1 MKLSN
6 NAIKFLMAHYRAI
19 YKHAFFKGLTTA
31 TLLTIG
37 LSAAQGALA
46 AKDANLEADD
56 TLPKTENSILTV
68 DGQATQDWDTK
79 GIYKNIQI
87 SKDAAKDAFKDYTI
101 KITGGAA
108 STDGTANNFIA
119 GSAAATNFI
128 AKQLIIDTKDDA
140 QGLTVRAANSQVAN
154 ATFNKVEVKSGLLQV
169 NTADTGFGATI
180 SANTIDVG
188 TMPAAQEPNA
198 PQAKAKTEVAKVVVG
213 KNGAFGTAIAAKKL
227 SELTTLNIG
236 TNGVV
241 SSATPNGAA
250 LTDVNVN
257 AAELNLKGGT
267 LQAVSDNGKTN
278 GSTMTV
284 NIVKGALDSGSIKVE
299 KASTANITFSDEK
312 VTDDNTKEI
321 DKTFAL
327 KGGKLDVAGTLAFS
341 GAGLVSLAKETEI
354 AGSGDLKFIETNL
367 QADVNT
373 LAAAAGK
380 AKVSLDSG
388 NLVLTDDSVDLSQ
401 LTITDQADGKGKI
414 GVTNNTNLKAKN
426 ELIVKADNAQL
437 GSLEARKLV
446 LGDKNDA
453 TFAKGLKANDS
464 VTLMGKVTVKEL
476 TLDNGFAEIN
486 KAKGAKVTAQDLLGA
501 TPGSIESQVGDA
513 GELVVDDSAA
523 PAKLTIANGSWV
535 GNTKLTLGGATQQ
548 GNLVIGAT
556 DQSNK
561 TAAKLE
567 LGENAK
573 LVMTSGDITIGNTTP
588 KSLISAELD
597 LSNLDKEALTL
608 DKGAIKIQDKGT
620 LVANQ
625 DFVEALTS
633 SAKTGVSLT
642 IGSSGVFDVKGEV
655 ALDAK
660 KDFAAASATAKQI
673 YFNGKAGQLA
683 TLRAED
689 ITLNKADTFALGA
702 NNKIEANNLTLSGDS
717 EVKLGAGEYLVHE
730 SLQSGKS
737 EIKAITLSGSNL
749 TLATK
754 NAKDQGSV
762 QLNLVVGEGATGSNV
777 SFTKGTW
784 NLQDAKLVSGNLVV
798 GDTDANVVLSS
809 NGLLTVGDKGTA
821 KVLAGSEATFAKLDQ
836 AHNTTKADNIEV
848 KGKLKIEGV
857 TPAAGEAKEFGFKT
871 AASSQIKVDGS
882 EAVLSIGEKAL
893 GALEGFKVENG
904 DVKYADGITD
914 PFAGTVVLANY
925 GTLSLEFAPETT
937 FTLDQIKA
945 LRKEFTGSADAAQ
958 NGFIKFNQAKISGLN
973 VDKDQNGNYE
983 IGYDKLSQA
992 GDISDLVLDNL
1003 SEAKV
1008 TGVSGV
1014 VSSNVGSLQLKDAG
1028 ATATIGKATL
1038 NNAVADS
1045 TGAKQFAVDKDGKA
1059 ANITVN
1065 ANGSL
1070 GLNNGGNA
1078 KDITLTNGNDAKN
1091 LTTLVVKGNGQETVI
1106 NALKGEANTKFI
1118 VSNGKTTISTKA
1130 AIGSLETLDGSTLV
1144 VKDKLDVT
1152 GTQKTELKGSLEA
1165 KKASFAGDLD
1175 VLAKATFAEGLTANG
1190 AVAIKADT
1198 EVKAGTADL
1207 QKGAVLSNGASLT
1220 AEQVKVG
1227 SNQLLA
1233 VGQDYT
1239 EEQLQQDPT
1248 LNGSATL
1255 VAKKLQLNDGTL
1267 VVDPSYNQAYSL
1279 ASVEKFNDT
1288 GVSVNDDAGYAN
1300 GNLVVGQN
1308 AVLAIGKNTNEQNA
1322 RAFANNFLS
1331 SNGKSL
1337 DKDKVGALAIVNS
1350 KLTLASGKHLVVDAH
1365 GTKATMLTTGNA
1377 LAAKYNS
1384 GDLYLGANSV
1394 LGISDSIFTDVNAD
1408 GTAIHFD
1415 KEGAAIYVADATSK
1429 VVLEGNQFLNSR
1441 TFNLFTDKKG
1451 NTAGDTEGV
1460 MILNHDLEV
1469 ETLNG
1474 LMHITYKKDKDT
1486 SAQKLEFNTS
1496 KVNEAYTQASAP
1508 VREYLI
1514 SYATGVQNWQDAYA
1528 DKLNGTTS
1536 TNSVAAIPLVG
1547 AQAGSMATAVEN
1559 QGAWTVN
1566 LSQEAKD
1573 AGYTQYDFILVD
1585 ATDKDG
1591 KPTKEAYFVA
1601 NNSFL
1606 EKVVRNSDGSAAE
1619 KASRLGA
1626 FAGSMQAA
1634 LAVNEASYK
1643 SINARM
1649 GMGGFNTA
1657 LSQADNAQ
1665 GSTIWVNPI
1674 YTNQESD
1681 GFGAQGVNY
1690 GTDLS
1695 LYGLALGGDATLD
1708 NGMILG
1714 AMLNVGAGDVDGKD
1728 AASGVSNDIKYYGFS
1743 FYTGYEFNGFS
1754 ILADAGYSMVYND
1767 VEANTQVGKLNAKY
1781 DSTSIN
1787 AGIAAQYNMD
1797 VAGVN
1802 VLPHAAVRYSYVD
1815 MDGFDLKDEGVVF
1828 GSVDGT
1834 DANVFSI
1841 PVGITLSKDIVAGT
1855 WTVKPSL
1862 DLTVACNFGDDSLES
1877 KVNYLGVA
1885 NKDLSTDTEFVD
1897 SFTYGATMGIAA
1909 QSGNVSLGLGV
1920 NYTGSSNVDQ
1930 YGVNA
1935 NARFVF

>member
-1 MKLSN
+1 
-6 NAIKFLMAHYRAI
+6 MAHYRAI

-31 TLLTIG
+31 TILTIG
-37 LSAAQGALA
+37 LSAAQGAFA
-46 AKDANLEADD
+46 APNDANLEADD
-56 TLPKTENSILTV
+56 TLPKTENSILTI
-68 DGQATQDWDTK
+68 DGKATKDWDTT
-79 GIYKNIQI
+79 GVYQNIKI

-101 KITGGAA
+101 NIIGGTA
-108 STDGTANNFIA
+108 STDGTNNNFIA
-119 GSAAATNFI
+119 GAGSAATNFT
-128 AKQLIIDTKDDA
+128 AKQLIIDTKEDDK
-140 QGLTVRAANSQVAN
+140 GLTVRAASGQAAS

-188 TMPAAQEPNA
+188 SMPTAQEPNA
-198 PQAKAKTEVAKVVVG
+198 PQAKANTEVAKVVVG
-213 KNGAFGTAIAAKKL
+213 KSGSFGTAIAAKKL

-241 SSATPNGAA
+241 SSVTPTNAA
-250 LTDVNVN
+250 VDNIAVN

-278 GSTMTV
+278 GSTVTV

-299 KASTANITFSDEK
+299 KASTANITFSDAK
-312 VTDDNTKEI
+312 VTGEDTKEL
-321 DKTFAL
+321 DKSFAL
-327 KGGKLDVAGTLAFS
+327 KGGKLEVAGTLAFS

-354 AGSGDLKFIETNL
+354 AGSGDLKFTETNL
-367 QADVNT
+367 QTDVNT

-388 NLVLTDDSVDLSQ
+388 SLVLTDDSVDLSK
-401 LTITDQADGKGKI
+401 LTIAANADLASSKI
-414 GVTNNTNLKAKN
+414 GVTNNTKLKAKN

-446 LGDKNDA
+446 LGDKADA
-453 TFAKGLKANDS
+453 TFAKGLSANES
-464 VTLMGKVTVKEL
+464 VTLMGKVTVKDL

-513 GELVVDDSAA
+513 GELVVNDSAA
-523 PAKLTIANGSWV
+523 PANLTIANGSWV
-535 GNTKLTLGGATQQ
+535 GNTKLTLGGSKQQ
-548 GNLVIGAT
+548 GNLVIGAADT
-556 DQSNK
+556 QK

-567 LGENAK
+567 LGENAQ
-573 LVMTSGDITIGNTTP
+573 LVMTSGDITIGNATP

-597 LSNLDKEALTL
+597 LSKLDKEALTL

-633 SAKTGVSLT
+633 SAKVGVSLT
-642 IGSSGVFDVKGEV
+642 IGSGGVFDVKGEV
-655 ALDAK
+655 ALDVKTNINATAEAK
-660 KDFAAASATAKQI
+660 KIF
-673 YFNGKAGQLA
+673 FNGNAGQLA

-689 ITLNKADTFALGA
+689 LTLNKADAFALGA

-754 NAKDQGSV
+754 DAKDQGSV

-784 NLQDAKLVSGNLVV
+784 NVQDAKLVSGNLVV
-798 GDTDANVVLSS
+798 GDTDSNVVLSS
-809 NGLLTVGDKGTA
+809 NGLLTVGDNGVA

-836 AHNTTKADNIEV
+836 QHNATTAANIEV
-848 KGKLKIEGV
+848 KGKLKINGV

-893 GALEGFKVENG
+893 GALEGFKVEKG

-945 LRKEFTGSADAAQ
+945 LRKEFTGSADASQ

-1003 SEAKV
+1003 SDAKV
-1008 TGVSGV
+1008 TGVNGV

-1045 TGAKQFAVDKDGKA
+1045 NGAKQFAVDKDGKA

-1078 KDITLTNGNDAKN
+1078 KDITLTNGTSDKS

-1144 VKDKLDVT
+1144 VNDKLDVT

-1175 VLAKATFAEGLTANG
+1175 VLAKATFAEGLTAHG
-1190 AVAIKADT
+1190 ALAIKADT

-1308 AVLAIGKNTNEQNA
+1308 AVLAVGKNTNEQNA

-1337 DKDKVGALAIVNS
+1337 DKNKVGALAIVNS
-1350 KLTLASGKHLVVDAH
+1350 KLTLASGKKLVVDAH
-1365 GTKATMLTTGNA
+1365 GTQATMLTTGNA

-1451 NTAGDTEGV
+1451 INTNDTEGV
-1460 MILNHDLEV
+1460 KILNNDLEV

-1573 AGYTQYDFILVD
+1573 AGYTQYDFILFD

-1802 VLPHAAVRYSYVD
+1802 VMPHAAVRYSYVD
-1815 MDGFDLKDEGVVF
+1815 MDGFDLKDEGVAF

-1841 PVGITLSKDIVAGT
+1841 PVGITLSKNIVAGT

>member
-1 MKLSN
+1 
-6 NAIKFLMAHYRAI
+6 MAHYRAI

-31 TLLTIG
+31 TILTIG
-37 LSAAQGALA
+37 LSAAQGAYA
-46 AKDANLEADD
+46 GKNDANLEADD
-56 TLPKTENSILTV
+56 TLPKTENSILTI

-87 SKDAAKDAFKDYTI
+87 KADAAKDAFKDYTI
-101 KITGGAA
+101 NITGGKASADGAA
-108 STDGTANNFIA
+108 DNFIA
-119 GSAAATNFI
+119 GGAAATNFT

-140 QGLTVRAANSQVAN
+140 QGLTVRAASGQTAN
-154 ATFNKVEVKSGLLQV
+154 ATFNKVEIKSGLLQV
-169 NTADTGFGATI
+169 NAADTAVAGTI

-188 TMPAAQEPNA
+188 TMPTAQEPNA
-198 PQAKAKTEVAKVVVG
+198 PQARAKTEVAKVVVG
-213 KNGAFGTAIAAKKL
+213 KSGSFGTAIAAKKL

-236 TNGVV
+236 NNGVV
-241 SSATPNGAA
+241 STATPNGAA
-250 LTDVNVN
+250 LTDVSVN

-299 KASTANITFSDEK
+299 KASTANITFSDAK
-312 VTDDNTKEI
+312 VTGEDTKEL
-321 DKTFAL
+321 DKSFAL

-354 AGSGDLKFIETNL
+354 AGSGDLKFIKTNL
-367 QADVNT
+367 QTDVNT

-388 NLVLTDDSVDLSQ
+388 SLVLTDDSVDLSK
-401 LTITDQADGKGKI
+401 LTIDAAADGKGKI
-414 GVTNNTNLKAKN
+414 GVTNNTKLKAKN

-437 GSLEARKLV
+437 GSVEARKLV
-446 LGDKNDA
+446 LGDKNPA
-453 TFAKGLKANDS
+453 VFAKGLSANES
-464 VTLMGKVTVKEL
+464 VTLMGKVTVKDL

-486 KAKGAKVTAQDLLGA
+486 KAKGNKVTAQDLLGA

-513 GELVVDDSAA
+513 GELVVDDGNAA
-523 PAKLTIANGSWV
+523 ANLTIANGSWV
-535 GNTKLTLGGATQQ
+535 GNTKLTLGGSKQQ
-548 GNLVIGAT
+548 GNLVIGTADT
-556 DQSNK
+556 QK

-567 LGENAK
+567 LGESAS
-573 LVMTSGDITIGNTTP
+573 LVMTSGDITIGNANP

-597 LSNLDKEALTL
+597 LSKLEKEALAL
-608 DKGAIKIQDKGT
+608 DKGAISIQDKGT

-625 DFVEALTS
+625 DFVEALTT
-633 SAKTGVSLT
+633 SAKDGVSLT
-642 IGSSGVFDVKGEV
+642 IGSGGVFDVKGEV
-655 ALDAK
+655 ALDVKENIDTSAKAK
-660 KDFAAASATAKQI
+660 KIF
-673 YFNGKAGQLA
+673 FNGKSGQLA

-689 ITLNKADTFALGA
+689 LTLNKADAFALGA
-702 NNKIEANNLTLSGDS
+702 NNKIEANNLTLSGAT

-754 NAKDQGSV
+754 DAKDQGSV
-762 QLNLVVGEGATGSNV
+762 QLNLVVGEGANGSNV

-784 NLQDAKLVSGNLVV
+784 NVQDAKLVSGNLVV
-798 GDTDANVVLSS
+798 GDTDSNVVLSS

-848 KGKLKIEGV
+848 LGKLKINGV

-914 PFAGTVVLANY
+914 PFAGTVVLDNY
-925 GTLSLEFAPETT
+925 GTLSLEFAPESS

-945 LRKEFTGSADAAQ
+945 LRKEFTGKAEAAEK
-958 NGFIKFNQAKISGLN
+958 GFIKFNNAQISDLK
-973 VDKDQNGNYE
+973 VEDKNGSYE

-1078 KDITLTNGNDAKN
+1078 KDITLANGNTDKS

-1106 NALKGEANTKFI
+1106 NALKGEANTKLI

-1144 VKDKLDVT
+1144 VNDKLDVT
-1152 GTQKTELKGSLEA
+1152 GTQKTELNGSLEA

-1175 VLAKATFAEGLTANG
+1175 VLAKATFAEGLTAQG
-1190 AVAIKADT
+1190 ALAIKADT

-1227 SNQLLA
+1227 ANQLLA

-1288 GVSVNDDAGYAN
+1288 GVSVNDDAGYAK

-1308 AVLAIGKNTNEQNA
+1308 AVLAVGKNTNKQNA

-1337 DKDKVGALAIVNS
+1337 DKNKVGALAIVNS

-1365 GTKATMLTTGNA
+1365 GTQATMLTTGNA

-1394 LGISDSIFTDVNAD
+1394 LGISDSIFTDFNAD

-1415 KEGAAIYVADATSK
+1415 KEGAAIYVTDATSK

-1451 NTAGDTEGV
+1451 NTANDTEGV
-1460 MILNHDLEV
+1460 KILNHDLEV

-1474 LMHITYKKDKDT
+1474 LMHITYTKDKDT

-1514 SYATGVQNWQDAYA
+1514 SYATGVQNWQEAYA
-1528 DKLNGTTS
+1528 DKINGTTS
-1536 TNSVAAIPLVG
+1536 ANPVAAIPLVG

-1573 AGYTQYDFILVD
+1573 AGYSQYDFVLVD

-1714 AMLNVGAGDVDGKD
+1714 AMINVGAGDVDGKD

-1802 VLPHAAVRYSYVD
+1802 VMPHAAVRYSYVD
-1815 MDGFDLKDEGVVF
+1815 MDGFDLKDEGVAF

>member
-31 TLLTIG
+31 TILTIG

-68 DGQATQDWDTK
+68 DGQADKDWDTK

-101 KITGGAA
+101 NITGGKASADGAA
-108 STDGTANNFIA
+108 DNFIA
-119 GSAAATNFI
+119 GGAAAATKFN

-140 QGLTVRAANSQVAN
+140 QGLTVRAANGQTAS

-169 NTADTGFGATI
+169 NAADTAVAGTL

-188 TMPAAQEPNA
+188 TMPTAQEPNA
-198 PQAKAKTEVAKVVVG
+198 PQAKANTDVAKVVVG
-213 KNGAFGTAIAAKKL
+213 KNGAFGTAITAKKL

-236 TNGVV
+236 SNGVV
-241 SSATPNGAA
+241 SSATPNGGA

-267 LQAVSDNGKTN
+267 LQAVSGGSN
-278 GSTMTV
+278 GSTVTV

-312 VTDDNTKEI
+312 VTGEDTKEL
-321 DKTFAL
+321 DKSFAL
-327 KGGKLDVAGTLAFS
+327 KGGKLEVAGTLAFS

-354 AGSGDLKFIETNL
+354 AGSGELKFIKTNL
-367 QADVNT
+367 QTDVNT

-453 TFAKGLKANDS
+453 TFAKGLKANES

-486 KAKGAKVTAQDLLGA
+486 KAKGTKVTAQDLLGA

-513 GELVVDDSAA
+513 GELVVDDSNAA
-523 PAKLTIANGSWV
+523 ANLTIANGSWV
-535 GNTKLTLGGATQQ
+535 GNTKLTLGGSKQQ
-548 GNLVIGAT
+548 GNLVIGAADT
-556 DQSNK
+556 QK

-567 LGENAK
+567 LGESAK
-573 LVMTSGDITIGNTTP
+573 LVMTSGDITIGNATP

-642 IGSSGVFDVKGEV
+642 IGSGGVFDVKGEV
-655 ALDAK
+655 ALDVKENIDTSAKAK
-660 KDFAAASATAKQI
+660 KIF
-673 YFNGKAGQLA
+673 FNGKSGQLA

-689 ITLNKADTFALGA
+689 LTLNKADAFALGA

-717 EVKLGAGEYLVHE
+717 EVKLGAGEYLVHD

-754 NAKDQGSV
+754 DAKDQGSV

-784 NLQDAKLVSGNLVV
+784 NVQDAKLVSGNLVV

-809 NGLLTVGDKGTA
+809 NGLLTVGDNGVA

-836 AHNTTKADNIEV
+836 QHNATTAANIEV
-848 KGKLKIEGV
+848 NGKLKINGV

-893 GALEGFKVENG
+893 GALEGFKVEKG

-914 PFAGTVVLANY
+914 PFAGTVVLSNY

-958 NGFIKFNQAKISGLN
+958 NGFIKFNQAKISDLTVSG
-973 VDKDQNGNYE
+973 DGNGNYE

-1008 TGVSGV
+1008 TGVNGV

-1078 KDITLTNGNDAKN
+1078 KDITLTNGTSDKS

-1106 NALKGEANTKFI
+1106 NALKGEANTKLLI
-1118 VSNGKTTISTKA
+1118 SNGKTTISTKA
-1130 AIGSLETLDGSTLV
+1130 AIGSLQTLDGSTLV
-1144 VKDKLDVT
+1144 VNDKLDVT
-1152 GTQKTELKGSLEA
+1152 GTQKTELKGALEA

-1255 VAKKLQLNDGTL
+1255 VAKKLQLNEGTL
-1267 VVDPSYNQAYSL
+1267 VVDPSYSQAYSL

-1288 GVSVNDDAGYAN
+1288 GVSVNDDAGYAK

-1308 AVLAIGKNTNEQNA
+1308 AVLAVGKNTNEQNA

-1337 DKDKVGALAIVNS
+1337 DKNKVGALAIVNS

-1365 GTKATMLTTGNA
+1365 GTQATMLTTGNA

-1451 NTAGDTEGV
+1451 NTANDTEGV
-1460 MILNHDLEV
+1460 KILNHDLEV

-1474 LMHITYKKDKDT
+1474 LMHITYAKDKDT

-1496 KVNEAYTQASAP
+1496 KVNDAYTQASAP

-1547 AQAGSMATAVEN
+1547 AQAGSMATAVETG
-1559 QGAWTVN
+1559 GAWSVT

-1573 AGYTQYDFILVD
+1573 AGYTPYDFVLVD

-1626 FAGSMQAA
+1626 FAGSVQAA

-1649 GMGGFNTA
+1649 GMGGFNTT

-1802 VLPHAAVRYSYVD
+1802 VMPHAAVRYSYVD

-1885 NKDLSTDTEFVD
+1885 NKALSTDTEFVD

>member
-1 MKLSN
+1 
-6 NAIKFLMAHYRAI
+6 MAHYRAI

-31 TLLTIG
+31 TILTIG
-37 LSAAQGALA
+37 LSAAQGAFA
-46 AKDANLEADD
+46 GKNDANLEADD

-68 DGQATQDWDTK
+68 DGQASQDWDTK

-87 SKDAAKDAFKDYTI
+87 KADAKDAFKDYTI
-101 KITGGAA
+101 NITGGAA
-108 STDGTANNFIA
+108 STAGTADNFIA
-119 GSAAATNFI
+119 GGADAATKFN

-140 QGLTVRAANSQVAN
+140 QGLTVRAASGQAAS

-169 NTADTGFGATI
+169 NAADTAVAGTI

-188 TMPAAQEPNA
+188 TMTAAQKPNA

-213 KNGAFGTAIAAKKL
+213 KNGAFGTAITAKKL

-241 SSATPNGAA
+241 SSATPNGGA

-267 LQAVSDNGKTN
+267 LQAVSGGSN
-278 GSTMTV
+278 GSTVTV

-312 VTDDNTKEI
+312 VTGEDTKEL
-321 DKTFAL
+321 DKSFAL
-327 KGGKLDVAGTLAFS
+327 KGGKLEVAGTLAFS

-367 QADVNT
+367 ETDVNT

-388 NLVLTDDSVDLSQ
+388 NLVLTDESVDLSK
-401 LTITDQADGKGKI
+401 LTIAANADLASSKI

-446 LGDKNDA
+446 LGDKADA
-453 TFAKGLKANDS
+453 TFAKGLSANES

-486 KAKGAKVTAQDLLGA
+486 KAKGAKVTAQDLLGT

-513 GELVVDDSAA
+513 GELVVDDNNAA
-523 PAKLTIANGSWV
+523 ANLTIANGSWV
-535 GNTKLTLGGATQQ
+535 GNTKLTLGGKSQP
-548 GNLVIGAT
+548 GKLVIGAADT
-556 DQSNK
+556 QK

-573 LVMTSGDITIGNTTP
+573 LVMTSGDITIGNDTP

-597 LSNLDKEALTL
+597 LSKLDKEALTL
-608 DKGAIKIQDKGT
+608 DKGAISIQDKGT

-642 IGSSGVFDVKGEV
+642 IGSGGVFDVKGEV
-655 ALDAK
+655 ALDVKTNINATAEAK
-660 KDFAAASATAKQI
+660 KINFD
-673 YFNGKAGQLA
+673 GKAGQLA

-689 ITLNKADTFALGA
+689 LTLNNADAFVLKAG
-702 NNKIEANNLTLSGDS
+702 NQIEANNLTVSGAT

-737 EIKAITLSGSNL
+737 EVKAITLSGSNL

-754 NAKDQGSV
+754 DAKDQGSV
-762 QLNLVVGEGATGSNV
+762 QLDLVVGEGANGSNV
-777 SFTKGTW
+777 GFTKGTW
-784 NLQDAKLVSGNLVV
+784 NVQDAKLVSGNLVV
-798 GDTDANVVLSS
+798 GDTDSNVVLSS
-809 NGLLTVGDKGTA
+809 NGLLTVGDNGVA

-836 AHNTTKADNIEV
+836 QHNATTAANIEV
-848 KGKLKIEGV
+848 KGKLKINGV

-1003 SEAKV
+1003 SDAKV
-1008 TGVSGV
+1008 TGVNGV

-1078 KDITLTNGNDAKN
+1078 KDITLTNGTSDKS

-1130 AIGSLETLDGSTLV
+1130 AVGSLHTLDGSTLV
-1144 VKDKLDVT
+1144 VNDKLDVT
-1152 GTQKTELKGSLEA
+1152 GTQKTELKGALEA

-1175 VLAKATFAEGLTANG
+1175 VLAKATFAEGLTAQG
-1190 AVAIKADT
+1190 ALAIKADT

-1207 QKGAVLSNGASLT
+1207 QKGAVLSNGASLN

-1255 VAKKLQLNDGTL
+1255 VAKKLQLNEGTL
-1267 VVDPSYNQAYSL
+1267 VVDPNYNQAYSL

-1288 GVSVNDDAGYAN
+1288 GVSVNDDAGYAK

-1308 AVLAIGKNTNEQNA
+1308 AVLAVGKNTNEQNA

-1337 DKDKVGALAIVNS
+1337 DKNKVGALAIVNS
-1350 KLTLASGKHLVVDAH
+1350 KLTLASGKKLVVDAH
-1365 GTKATMLTTGNA
+1365 GTQATMLTTGNA

-1415 KEGAAIYVADATSK
+1415 KEGAAIYVTDATSK

-1460 MILNHDLEV
+1460 KIVNNDLEV

-1802 VLPHAAVRYSYVD
+1802 VMPHAAVRYSYVD
-1815 MDGFDLKDEGVVF
+1815 MDGFDLKDEGVAF

-1841 PVGITLSKDIVAGT
+1841 PVGITLSKNIVAGT

>member
-31 TLLTIG
+31 TILTIG

-68 DGQATQDWDTK
+68 DGQASQDWDTK

-119 GSAAATNFI
+119 GSAAATNFT

-198 PQAKAKTEVAKVVVG
+198 PQAKAKTEDAKVVVG

-241 SSATPNGAA
+241 SSATPNGGA

-299 KASTANITFSDEK
+299 KASTANITFSDAK
-312 VTDDNTKEI
+312 VTGEDTKEL
-321 DKTFAL
+321 DKSFAL
-327 KGGKLDVAGTLAFS
+327 KGGKLEVAGTLAFS

-354 AGSGDLKFIETNL
+354 AGSGDLKFIKTNL
-367 QADVNT
+367 ETDVNT

-388 NLVLTDDSVDLSQ
+388 SLILTDDSVDLSK
-401 LTITDQADGKGKI
+401 LTIDAAADGKSKI

-464 VTLMGKVTVKEL
+464 VTLMGKVTVKDL

-486 KAKGAKVTAQDLLGA
+486 KAKGAKVTAQDLLGT

-597 LSNLDKEALTL
+597 LSKLDKEALTL

-633 SAKTGVSLT
+633 SAKDGVSLT
-642 IGSSGVFDVKGEV
+642 IGSGGVFDVKGEV
-655 ALDAK
+655 ALDVKENIDTSAKAK
-660 KDFAAASATAKQI
+660 KIF
-673 YFNGKAGQLA
+673 FNGKSGQLA

-689 ITLNKADTFALGA
+689 LTLNKADAFALGA
-702 NNKIEANNLTLSGDS
+702 NNKIEANNLTLSSDS

-754 NAKDQGSV
+754 DAKDQGSV

-784 NLQDAKLVSGNLVV
+784 NVQDAKLVSGNLVV
-798 GDTDANVVLSS
+798 GATDSNVVLSS

-836 AHNTTKADNIEV
+836 QHNATTAANIEV
-848 KGKLKIEGV
+848 NGKLKINGV

-937 FTLDQIKA
+937 FTLDEIKA
-945 LRKEFTGSADAAQ
+945 LRKEFTGFADAAQ

-1130 AIGSLETLDGSTLV
+1130 AVGSLHTLDGSTLV
-1144 VKDKLDVT
+1144 VNDKLDVT
-1152 GTQKTELKGSLEA
+1152 GTQKTELKGALEA

-1175 VLAKATFAEGLTANG
+1175 VLAKATFAEGLTAQG
-1190 AVAIKADT
+1190 ALAIKADT

-1288 GVSVNDDAGYAN
+1288 GVSVNDDAGYAK

-1337 DKDKVGALAIVNS
+1337 DKNKVGALAIVNS
-1350 KLTLASGKHLVVDAH
+1350 KLTLASGKKLVVDAH

-1451 NTAGDTEGV
+1451 INTNDTEGV
-1460 MILNHDLEV
+1460 KILNNDLEV

-1536 TNSVAAIPLVG
+1536 NNPVAAIPLVG
-1547 AQAGSMATAVEN
+1547 AKAGSMATAVETG
-1559 QGAWTVN
+1559 GAWSVT

-1573 AGYTQYDFILVD
+1573 AGYTPYDFVLVD

-1695 LYGLALGGDATLD
+1695 LYGLALGGDATLE

-1714 AMLNVGAGDVDGKD
+1714 AMLNVGAGDVDGQD

-1787 AGIAAQYNMD
+1787 AGIAAQYKMD

-1802 VLPHAAVRYSYVD
+1802 VMPHAAVRYSYVD
-1815 MDGFDLKDEGVVF
+1815 MDGFDLKDEGVAF

-1841 PVGITLSKDIVAGT
+1841 PVGITLSKNIVAGT

>member
-1 MKLSN
+1 
-6 NAIKFLMAHYRAI
+6 MAHYRAI

-31 TLLTIG
+31 TILTIG
-37 LSAAQGALA
+37 LSAAQGAFA
-46 AKDANLEADD
+46 APKDANLEADD

-68 DGQATQDWDTK
+68 DGQATQDCDTT
-79 GIYKNIQI
+79 GVYKNIQI
-87 SKDAAKDAFKDYTI
+87 KAAATKDAFKDYTI
-101 KITGGAA
+101 NITGGKASADGAA
-108 STDGTANNFIA
+108 DNFIA
-119 GSAAATNFI
+119 GGAAAATNFS
-128 AKQLIIDTKDDA
+128 AKQLVIDTKDDA
-140 QGLTVRAANSQVAN
+140 QGLTVRAANSQAAN

-169 NTADTGFGATI
+169 NAADTGVAGTL

-188 TMPAAQEPNA
+188 TMPNAQEPNA

-213 KNGAFGTAIAAKKL
+213 KSGSFGTAIAAKKL

-241 SSATPNGAA
+241 SSATPNGGA

-299 KASTANITFSDEK
+299 KASTANITFSDAK
-312 VTDDNTKEI
+312 VTGEDTKEL
-321 DKTFAL
+321 DKSFAL

-354 AGSGDLKFIETNL
+354 AGSGDLKFIKTNL
-367 QADVNT
+367 QTDVNT

-388 NLVLTDDSVDLSQ
+388 SLVLTDDSVDLSK
-401 LTITDQADGKGKI
+401 LTIADQADGKGKI
-414 GVTNNTNLKAKN
+414 GVTNNTKLKAKN

-453 TFAKGLKANDS
+453 TFAKGLSANES
-464 VTLMGKVTVKEL
+464 VTLMGKVTVKDL

-486 KAKGAKVTAQDLLGA
+486 KAKGAKVTAQDLLGT

-523 PAKLTIANGSWV
+523 PANLTIANGSWV
-535 GNTKLTLGGATQQ
+535 GNTKLTLGGTKKQ
-548 GNLVIGAT
+548 GNLVIGAADT
-556 DQSNK
+556 QK

-567 LGENAK
+567 LGESAK
-573 LVMTSGDITIGNTTP
+573 LVMTSGDITIGNATP

-597 LSNLDKEALTL
+597 LSKLDKEALTL

-633 SAKTGVSLT
+633 SAKDGVSLT
-642 IGSSGVFDVKGEV
+642 IGSGGVFDVKGEV
-655 ALDAK
+655 ALDVKENIDTSAKAK
-660 KDFAAASATAKQI
+660 KIF
-673 YFNGKAGQLA
+673 FNGKSGQLA

-689 ITLNKADTFALGA
+689 LTLNKADAFSLGA

-754 NAKDQGSV
+754 DAKDQGSV
-762 QLNLVVGEGATGSNV
+762 QLNLVVGEGANGSNV

-784 NLQDAKLVSGNLVV
+784 NVQDAKLVSGNLVV
-798 GDTDANVVLSS
+798 GATDSNVVLSS

-836 AHNTTKADNIEV
+836 AHNTTKADSIEV
-848 KGKLKIEGV
+848 LGKLKINGV

-914 PFAGTVVLANY
+914 PFAGTVVLSNY

-958 NGFIKFNQAKISGLN
+958 NGFIKFNQAKISDLTVSG
-973 VDKDQNGNYE
+973 DGNGNYE

-1038 NNAVADS
+1038 NNAVTDS

-1078 KDITLTNGNDAKN
+1078 KDITLTNGTSDKS

-1118 VSNGKTTISTKA
+1118 VSNGKTTIGTKA
-1130 AIGSLETLDGSTLV
+1130 AIGSLQTLDGSTLV
-1144 VKDKLDVT
+1144 VNDKLDVT

-1233 VGQDYT
+1233 IGQDYT

-1255 VAKKLQLNDGTL
+1255 VAKKLQLNEGTL
-1267 VVDPSYNQAYSL
+1267 VVDPNYNQAYSL

-1288 GVSVNDDAGYAN
+1288 GVSVNDDAGYAK

-1308 AVLAIGKNTNEQNA
+1308 AVLAVGKNTNEQNA

-1384 GDLYLGANSV
+1384 GDLYLGANSA
-1394 LGISDSIFTDVNAD
+1394 LGISDSIFTDANAN

-1415 KEGAAIYVADATSK
+1415 KEGAAIYVADTTSK

-1460 MILNHDLEV
+1460 KILNHDLEV

-1536 TNSVAAIPLVG
+1536 NNPVAAIPLVG
-1547 AQAGSMATAVEN
+1547 AKAGSMATAVEN

-1573 AGYTQYDFILVD
+1573 AGYSQYDFVLVD

-1802 VLPHAAVRYSYVD
+1802 VMPHAAVRYSYVD

-1885 NKDLSTDTEFVD
+1885 NKALSTDTEFVD

>member
-31 TLLTIG
+31 TILTIG

-68 DGQATQDWDTK
+68 DGQADKDWDTK

-101 KITGGAA
+101 NITGGKASADGAA
-108 STDGTANNFIA
+108 DNFIA
-119 GSAAATNFI
+119 GGAAAATNFS
-128 AKQLIIDTKDDA
+128 AKQLVIDTKDDA
-140 QGLTVRAANSQVAN
+140 QGLTVRAANSQAAS

-169 NTADTGFGATI
+169 NAADTGVAGTL

-188 TMPAAQEPNA
+188 TMPTAQEPNA
-198 PQAKAKTEVAKVVVG
+198 PQAKAKTDVAKVVVG
-213 KNGAFGTAIAAKKL
+213 KSGSFGTKIEAKKL

-241 SSATPNGAA
+241 SSVTPSAA
-250 LTDVNVN
+250 AVDNIAVN

-267 LQAVSDNGKTN
+267 LQAVSDNGKTH

-299 KASTANITFSDEK
+299 KASTANITFSDAK
-312 VTDDNTKEI
+312 VTGEDTKEL
-321 DKTFAL
+321 DKSFAL
-327 KGGKLDVAGTLAFS
+327 KGGKLEVAGTLAFS

-354 AGSGDLKFIETNL
+354 AGSGELKFIKTNL
-367 QADVNT
+367 ETDVNT

-388 NLVLTDDSVDLSQ
+388 NLVFTDDSVDLSQ

-446 LGDKNDA
+446 LGDKSAA

-464 VTLMGKVTVKEL
+464 VTLMGKVTVKDL

-486 KAKGAKVTAQDLLGA
+486 KAKGNKVTAQDLLGA

-535 GNTKLTLGGATQQ
+535 GNTKLTLGGAKQQ
-548 GNLVIGAT
+548 GNLVIGTADT
-556 DQSNK
+556 QK

-567 LGENAK
+567 LGESAS
-573 LVMTSGDITIGNTTP
+573 LVMTSGDITIGNATP

-597 LSNLDKEALTL
+597 LSKLDKEALTL

-633 SAKTGVSLT
+633 SAKDGVSLT
-642 IGSSGVFDVKGEV
+642 IGSGGVFDVKGEV

-683 TLRAED
+683 TLCAED
-689 ITLNKADTFALGA
+689 LTLNKADAFALGA

-717 EVKLGAGEYLVHE
+717 EVKLGAGEYLVHD

-754 NAKDQGSV
+754 DAKDQGSV

-784 NLQDAKLVSGNLVV
+784 NVQDAKLVSGNLVV

-809 NGLLTVGDKGTA
+809 NGLLTVGDNGVA

-836 AHNTTKADNIEV
+836 QHNATTAANIEV
-848 KGKLKIEGV
+848 NGKLKINGV

-893 GALEGFKVENG
+893 GALEGFKVQNG

-925 GTLSLEFAPETT
+925 GTLSLEFAPDST
-937 FTLDQIKA
+937 FTLDEVKA

-958 NGFIKFNQAKISGLN
+958 NGFIKFNQAKISDLTVSG
-973 VDKDQNGNYE
+973 DGNGNYE

-1003 SEAKV
+1003 SDAKV
-1008 TGVSGV
+1008 TGVNGV

-1078 KDITLTNGNDAKN
+1078 KDITLTNGTSDKS

-1130 AIGSLETLDGSTLV
+1130 AVGSLHTLDGSTLV
-1144 VKDKLDVT
+1144 VNDKLDVT

-1165 KKASFAGDLD
+1165 KKASFASDLD
-1175 VLAKATFAEGLTANG
+1175 VLAKAIFAEGLTAQG
-1190 AVAIKADT
+1190 ALAIKADT

-1233 VGQDYT
+1233 IGQDYT

-1255 VAKKLQLNDGTL
+1255 VAKKLQLNEGTL
-1267 VVDPSYNQAYSL
+1267 VVDPNYNQAYSL

-1288 GVSVNDDAGYAN
+1288 GVSVNDDAGYAK

-1308 AVLAIGKNTNEQNA
+1308 AVLAVGKNTNEQNA

-1350 KLTLASGKHLVVDAH
+1350 KLTLASGKKLVVDAH

-1451 NTAGDTEGV
+1451 NNANDTEGV
-1460 MILNHDLEV
+1460 KILNNDLEV

-1536 TNSVAAIPLVG
+1536 NNPVAAIPLVG
-1547 AQAGSMATAVEN
+1547 AQAGAMATAVEN

-1573 AGYTQYDFILVD
+1573 AGYTQYDFVLVD

-1714 AMLNVGAGDVDGKD
+1714 AMLNVGAGDVDGQD

-1767 VEANTQVGKLNAKY
+1767 VEANTLVGKLNAKY

-1802 VLPHAAVRYSYVD
+1802 VMPHAAVRYSYVD

-1841 PVGITLSKDIVAGT
+1841 PVGITLSKNIVAGT

-1885 NKDLSTDTEFVD
+1885 NKALSTDTEFVD

>member
-1 MKLSN
+1 
-6 NAIKFLMAHYRAI
+6 MAHYRAI

-31 TLLTIG
+31 TILTIG

-87 SKDAAKDAFKDYTI
+87 KADTKDAFKDYTI
-101 KITGGAA
+101 NITGGKASADGAA
-108 STDGTANNFIA
+108 DNFIA
-119 GSAAATNFI
+119 GGAAAATNFS
-128 AKQLIIDTKDDA
+128 AKQLVIDTKDDA
-140 QGLTVRAANSQVAN
+140 QGLTVRAANSQAAN
-154 ATFNKVEVKSGLLQV
+154 ATFNKVEVKTGLLQV

-188 TMPAAQEPNA
+188 TMPTAQEPNA

-213 KNGAFGTAIAAKKL
+213 KNGAFGTAITAKKL

-241 SSATPNGAA
+241 SSVTPSAA
-250 LTDVNVN
+250 AVDNIAVN

-278 GSTMTV
+278 GSTVTV

-299 KASTANITFSDEK
+299 KASTANITFATAN
-312 VTDDNTKEI
+312 VTGEDTKEI
-321 DKTFAL
+321 DKSFAL

-354 AGSGDLKFIETNL
+354 AGSGDLKFIKTNL
-367 QADVNT
+367 ETDVNT

-388 NLVLTDDSVDLSQ
+388 SLVLTDDSVDLSQ
-401 LTITDQADGKGKI
+401 LTIANQADGNGKI
-414 GVTNNTNLKAKN
+414 GVTNNTKLKAKN

-446 LGDKNDA
+446 LGDKNA
-453 TFAKGLKANDS
+453 AIFAKGLSANES
-464 VTLMGKVTVKEL
+464 VTLMGKVTVKDL

-486 KAKGAKVTAQDLLGA
+486 KAKGDKVTAQDLLGA

-513 GELVVDDSAA
+513 GELVVDDGTAA
-523 PAKLTIANGSWV
+523 ANLTIANGSWV
-535 GNTKLTLGGATQQ
+535 GNTKLTLGGSKQK

-597 LSNLDKEALTL
+597 LSKLDKEALTL
-608 DKGAIKIQDKGT
+608 DNGAIKIQDKGT

-642 IGSSGVFDVKGEV
+642 IGSGGVFDVKGEV
-655 ALDAK
+655 ALDVKENIDTSAKAK
-660 KDFAAASATAKQI
+660 KIF
-673 YFNGKAGQLA
+673 FNGKSGQLA

-689 ITLNKADTFALGA
+689 LTLNKADAFALGA

-754 NAKDQGSV
+754 DAKDQGSV

-784 NLQDAKLVSGNLVV
+784 NVQDAKLVSGNLVV

-1078 KDITLTNGNDAKN
+1078 KDITLTNGTSDKS

-1130 AIGSLETLDGSTLV
+1130 AIGSLQTLDGSTLV
-1144 VKDKLDVT
+1144 VNDKLDVT
-1152 GTQKTELKGSLEA
+1152 GTQKTELKGALEA

-1255 VAKKLQLNDGTL
+1255 VAKKLQLNEGTL
-1267 VVDPSYNQAYSL
+1267 VVDPNYNQAYSL

-1288 GVSVNDDAGYAN
+1288 GVSVNDDAGYAK

-1308 AVLAIGKNTNEQNA
+1308 AVLAVGKNTNEQNA

-1337 DKDKVGALAIVNS
+1337 DKNKVGALAIVNS
-1350 KLTLASGKHLVVDAH
+1350 KLTLASGKKLVVDAH
-1365 GTKATMLTTGNA
+1365 GTQATMLTTGNA

-1415 KEGAAIYVADATSK
+1415 KEGAAIYVTDATSK

-1451 NTAGDTEGV
+1451 INTNDTEGV
-1460 MILNHDLEV
+1460 KILNHDLEV

-1474 LMHITYKKDKDT
+1474 LMHITYAKDKDT
-1486 SAQKLEFNTS
+1486 SAQKLEFNAA
-1496 KVNEAYTQASAP
+1496 KVNDAYTQASAP

-1514 SYATGVQNWQDAYA
+1514 SYATGVQNWQEAYA
-1528 DKLNGTTS
+1528 DKINGTTS
-1536 TNSVAAIPLVG
+1536 ANPVAAPLVG
-1547 AQAGSMATAVEN
+1547 AKAGSMATAVEN

-1573 AGYTQYDFILVD
+1573 AGYSQYDFVLVD

-1714 AMLNVGAGDVDGKD
+1714 AMLNVGAGDVDGQD

-1802 VLPHAAVRYSYVD
+1802 VMPHAAVRYSYVD
-1815 MDGFDLKDEGVVF
+1815 MDGFDLKDEGVAF

-1841 PVGITLSKDIVAGT
+1841 PVGITLSKNIVAGT

>member
-1 MKLSN
+1 
-6 NAIKFLMAHYRAI
+6 MAHYRAI

-31 TLLTIG
+31 TILTIG
-37 LSAAQGALA
+37 LSAAQGAFA
-46 AKDANLEADD
+46 GKNDANLEADD

-68 DGQATQDWDTK
+68 DGQASQDWDTK

-87 SKDAAKDAFKDYTI
+87 KADAKDAFKDYTI
-101 KITGGAA
+101 NITGGAA
-108 STDGTANNFIA
+108 STAGTADNFIA
-119 GSAAATNFI
+119 GGADAATKFN

-140 QGLTVRAANSQVAN
+140 QGLTVRAASGQAAS

-169 NTADTGFGATI
+169 NAADTAVAGTI

-188 TMPAAQEPNA
+188 TMTAAQKPNA

-213 KNGAFGTAIAAKKL
+213 KNGAFGTAITAKKL

-241 SSATPNGAA
+241 SSATPNGGA

-267 LQAVSDNGKTN
+267 LQAVSGGSN
-278 GSTMTV
+278 GSTVTV

-312 VTDDNTKEI
+312 VTGEDTKEL
-321 DKTFAL
+321 DKSFAL
-327 KGGKLDVAGTLAFS
+327 KGGKLEVAGTLAFS

-367 QADVNT
+367 ETDVNT

-388 NLVLTDDSVDLSQ
+388 NLVLTDESVDLSK
-401 LTITDQADGKGKI
+401 LTIAANADLASSKI

-446 LGDKNDA
+446 LGDKADA
-453 TFAKGLKANDS
+453 TFAKGLSANES

-486 KAKGAKVTAQDLLGA
+486 KAKGAKVTAQDLLGT

-597 LSNLDKEALTL
+597 LSKLDKEALAL
-608 DKGAIKIQDKGT
+608 DKGAISIQDKGT

-642 IGSSGVFDVKGEV
+642 IGSGGVFDVKGEV
-655 ALDAK
+655 ALDVKENIDTSAKAK
-660 KDFAAASATAKQI
+660 KIF
-673 YFNGKAGQLA
+673 FNGKSGQLA

-689 ITLNKADTFALGA
+689 LILNKADTFALGA
-702 NNKIEANNLTLSGDS
+702 NNKIEANNLTLSSDS

-754 NAKDQGSV
+754 DAKDQGSV

-784 NLQDAKLVSGNLVV
+784 NVQDAKLVSGNLVV
-798 GDTDANVVLSS
+798 GATDSNVVLSS

-836 AHNTTKADNIEV
+836 QHNATTAANIEV
-848 KGKLKIEGV
+848 NGKLKINGV

-937 FTLDQIKA
+937 FTLDEIKA
-945 LRKEFTGSADAAQ
+945 LRKEFTGFADAAQ

-1130 AIGSLETLDGSTLV
+1130 AVGSLHTLDGSTLV
-1144 VKDKLDVT
+1144 VNDKLDVT
-1152 GTQKTELKGSLEA
+1152 GTQKTELKGALEA

-1175 VLAKATFAEGLTANG
+1175 VLAKATFAEGLTAQG
-1190 AVAIKADT
+1190 ALAIKADT

-1288 GVSVNDDAGYAN
+1288 GVSVNDDAGYAK

-1308 AVLAIGKNTNEQNA
+1308 AVLAVGKNTNEQNA

-1337 DKDKVGALAIVNS
+1337 DKNKVGALAIVNS
-1350 KLTLASGKHLVVDAH
+1350 KLTLASGKKLVVDAH

-1451 NTAGDTEGV
+1451 INTNDTEGV
-1460 MILNHDLEV
+1460 KILNNDLEV

-1536 TNSVAAIPLVG
+1536 NNPVAAIPLVG
-1547 AQAGSMATAVEN
+1547 AKAGSMATAVETG
-1559 QGAWTVN
+1559 GAWSVT

-1573 AGYTQYDFILVD
+1573 AGYTPYDFVLVD

-1626 FAGSMQAA
+1626 FAGSVQAA

-1802 VLPHAAVRYSYVD
+1802 VMPHAAVRYSYVD
-1815 MDGFDLKDEGVVF
+1815 MDGFDLKDEGVAF

-1841 PVGITLSKDIVAGT
+1841 PVGITLSKNIVAGT

-1885 NKDLSTDTEFVD
+1885 NKALSTDTEFVD

>member
-1 MKLSN
+1 
-6 NAIKFLMAHYRAI
+6 MAHYRAI

-31 TLLTIG
+31 TILTIG

-56 TLPKTENSILTV
+56 TLPKTENSILTI
-68 DGQATQDWDTK
+68 DGKATKDWDTT
-79 GIYKNIQI
+79 GVYKNIQI

-101 KITGGAA
+101 NITGGAA
-108 STDGTANNFIA
+108 STAGTADNFIA
-119 GSAAATNFI
+119 GAGSAATNFT

-140 QGLTVRAANSQVAN
+140 QGLTVRAASGQAAS

-169 NTADTGFGATI
+169 NAADTAVAGTI

-188 TMPAAQEPNA
+188 TMPTAQEPNA

-213 KNGAFGTAIAAKKL
+213 KNGAFGTAIAAKKI

-241 SSATPNGAA
+241 SSVTPTNAA
-250 LTDVNVN
+250 VDNITVN

-278 GSTMTV
+278 GSTVTV

-312 VTDDNTKEI
+312 VTGEDTKEL
-321 DKTFAL
+321 DKSFAL
-327 KGGKLDVAGTLAFS
+327 KGGKLEVAGTLAFS

-354 AGSGDLKFIETNL
+354 AGSGELKFIKTNL
-367 QADVNT
+367 QTDVNT

-388 NLVLTDDSVDLSQ
+388 NLVLTDESVDLSQ

-464 VTLMGKVTVKEL
+464 VTLMGKVTVKDL

-486 KAKGAKVTAQDLLGA
+486 KAKGAKVTAQDLLGT

-513 GELVVDDSAA
+513 GELVVDDSNAA
-523 PAKLTIANGSWV
+523 ANLTIANGSWV
-535 GNTKLTLGGATQQ
+535 GNTKLTLGGKSQP
-548 GNLVIGAT
+548 GKLVIGAADT
-556 DQSNK
+556 QK

-597 LSNLDKEALTL
+597 LSKLDKEALTL
-608 DKGAIKIQDKGT
+608 DKGAISIQDKGT

-625 DFVEALTS
+625 DFVEALTTS
-633 SAKTGVSLT
+633 KNTGVSLT
-642 IGSSGVFDVKGEV
+642 IGSGGVFDVKGEV
-655 ALDAK
+655 ALDVKTNINATAEAK
-660 KDFAAASATAKQI
+660 KINFD
-673 YFNGKAGQLA
+673 GKSGQLA

-689 ITLNKADTFALGA
+689 LTLNNADAFVLKAG
-702 NNKIEANNLTLSGDS
+702 NQIEANNLTLSGAT

-784 NLQDAKLVSGNLVV
+784 NVQDAKLVSGNLVV
-798 GDTDANVVLSS
+798 GATDSNVVLSS

-848 KGKLKIEGV
+848 LGKLKIEGV

-893 GALEGFKVENG
+893 GALEGFKVQNG

-925 GTLSLEFAPETT
+925 GTLSLEFAPDST

-958 NGFIKFNQAKISGLN
+958 NGFIKFNQAKISDLTVSG
-973 VDKDQNGNYE
+973 DGNGNYE

-1003 SEAKV
+1003 SDAKV

-1078 KDITLTNGNDAKN
+1078 KDITLTNGTSDKS

-1130 AIGSLETLDGSTLV
+1130 AVGSLHTLDGSTLV
-1144 VKDKLDVT
+1144 VNDKLDVT
-1152 GTQKTELKGSLEA
+1152 GTQKTELKGALEA

-1175 VLAKATFAEGLTANG
+1175 VLAKATFAEGLTAQG
-1190 AVAIKADT
+1190 ALAIKADT

-1227 SNQLLA
+1227 TNQLLA

-1239 EEQLQQDPT
+1239 DEQVQAEPT

-1255 VAKKLQLNDGTL
+1255 VAKKLQLNEGTL
-1267 VVDPSYNQAYSL
+1267 VVDPNYNQAYSL

-1288 GVSVNDDAGYAN
+1288 GVSINDDAGYAK

-1308 AVLAIGKNTNEQNA
+1308 AVLAVGKNTNEQNA

-1384 GDLYLGANSV
+1384 GDLYLGANSA
-1394 LGISDSIFTDVNAD
+1394 LGISDSIFTDANAN

-1451 NTAGDTEGV
+1451 INTNDTEGV
-1460 MILNHDLEV
+1460 KILNHDLEV
-1469 ETLNG
+1469 ETING

-1536 TNSVAAIPLVG
+1536 NNPVAAIPLVG
-1547 AQAGSMATAVEN
+1547 AKAGSMATAVETG
-1559 QGAWTVN
+1559 GAWSVT

-1573 AGYTQYDFILVD
+1573 AGYTPYDFVLVD

-1714 AMLNVGAGDVDGKD
+1714 AMLNVGASDVDGKD

-1802 VLPHAAVRYSYVD
+1802 VMPHAAVRYSYVD
-1815 MDGFDLKDEGVVF
+1815 MDGFDLKEEGVAF

-1841 PVGITLSKDIVAGT
+1841 PVGITLSKNIVAGT

>member
-1 MKLSN
+1 MVYS
-6 NAIKFLMAHYRAI
+6 I
-19 YKHAFFKGLTTA
+19 YV
-31 TLLTIG
+31 
-37 LSAAQGALA
+37 
-46 AKDANLEADD
+46 LE
-56 TLPKTENSILTV
+56 S
-68 DGQATQDWDTK
+68 W
-79 GIYKNIQI
+79 
-87 SKDAAKDAFKDYTI
+87 
-101 KITGGAA
+101 
-108 STDGTANNFIA
+108 NF
-119 GSAAATNFI
+119 
-128 AKQLIIDTKDDA
+128 
-140 QGLTVRAANSQVAN
+140 
-154 ATFNKVEVKSGLLQV
+154 
-169 NTADTGFGATI
+169 
-180 SANTIDVG
+180 
-188 TMPAAQEPNA
+188 
-198 PQAKAKTEVAKVVVG
+198 
-213 KNGAFGTAIAAKKL
+213 
-227 SELTTLNIG
+227 
-236 TNGVV
+236 
-241 SSATPNGAA
+241 
-250 LTDVNVN
+250 
-257 AAELNLKGGT
+257 
-267 LQAVSDNGKTN
+267 
-278 GSTMTV
+278 
-284 NIVKGALDSGSIKVE
+284 
-299 KASTANITFSDEK
+299 
-312 VTDDNTKEI
+312 
-321 DKTFAL
+321 
-327 KGGKLDVAGTLAFS
+327 
-341 GAGLVSLAKETEI
+341 
-354 AGSGDLKFIETNL
+354 
-367 QADVNT
+367 
-373 LAAAAGK
+373 
-380 AKVSLDSG
+380 
-388 NLVLTDDSVDLSQ
+388 
-401 LTITDQADGKGKI
+401 
-414 GVTNNTNLKAKN
+414 
-426 ELIVKADNAQL
+426 
-437 GSLEARKLV
+437 
-446 LGDKNDA
+446 
-453 TFAKGLKANDS
+453 
-464 VTLMGKVTVKEL
+464 
-476 TLDNGFAEIN
+476 
-486 KAKGAKVTAQDLLGA
+486 
-501 TPGSIESQVGDA
+501 
-513 GELVVDDSAA
+513 
-523 PAKLTIANGSWV
+523 
-535 GNTKLTLGGATQQ
+535 
-548 GNLVIGAT
+548 
-556 DQSNK
+556 
-561 TAAKLE
+561 
-567 LGENAK
+567 
-573 LVMTSGDITIGNTTP
+573 
-588 KSLISAELD
+588 
-597 LSNLDKEALTL
+597 
-608 DKGAIKIQDKGT
+608 
-620 LVANQ
+620 
-625 DFVEALTS
+625 
-633 SAKTGVSLT
+633 
-642 IGSSGVFDVKGEV
+642 
-655 ALDAK
+655 
-660 KDFAAASATAKQI
+660 
-673 YFNGKAGQLA
+673 Y
-683 TLRAED
+683 
-689 ITLNKADTFALGA
+689 
-702 NNKIEANNLTLSGDS
+702 
-717 EVKLGAGEYLVHE
+717 
-730 SLQSGKS
+730 
-737 EIKAITLSGSNL
+737 
-749 TLATK
+749 
-754 NAKDQGSV
+754 
-762 QLNLVVGEGATGSNV
+762 
-777 SFTKGTW
+777 
-784 NLQDAKLVSGNLVV
+784 
-798 GDTDANVVLSS
+798 
-809 NGLLTVGDKGTA
+809 
-821 KVLAGSEATFAKLDQ
+821 
-836 AHNTTKADNIEV
+836 
-848 KGKLKIEGV
+848 
-857 TPAAGEAKEFGFKT
+857 
-871 AASSQIKVDGS
+871 
-882 EAVLSIGEKAL
+882 
-893 GALEGFKVENG
+893 
-904 DVKYADGITD
+904 
-914 PFAGTVVLANY
+914 
-925 GTLSLEFAPETT
+925 
-937 FTLDQIKA
+937 
-945 LRKEFTGSADAAQ
+945 
-958 NGFIKFNQAKISGLN
+958 
-973 VDKDQNGNYE
+973 
-983 IGYDKLSQA
+983 
-992 GDISDLVLDNL
+992 
-1003 SEAKV
+1003 
-1008 TGVSGV
+1008 
-1014 VSSNVGSLQLKDAG
+1014 
-1028 ATATIGKATL
+1028 
-1038 NNAVADS
+1038 
-1045 TGAKQFAVDKDGKA
+1045 
-1059 ANITVN
+1059 
-1065 ANGSL
+1065 
-1070 GLNNGGNA
+1070 
-1078 KDITLTNGNDAKN
+1078 
-1091 LTTLVVKGNGQETVI
+1091 
-1106 NALKGEANTKFI
+1106 
-1118 VSNGKTTISTKA
+1118 
-1130 AIGSLETLDGSTLV
+1130 
-1144 VKDKLDVT
+1144 
-1152 GTQKTELKGSLEA
+1152 QKTELKGALEA

-1175 VLAKATFAEGLTANG
+1175 VLAKATFAEGLTAQG
-1190 AVAIKADT
+1190 ALAIKADT

-1227 SNQLLA
+1227 TNQLLA

-1239 EEQLQQDPT
+1239 DEQVQAEPT

-1255 VAKKLQLNDGTL
+1255 VAKKLQLNEGTL
-1267 VVDPSYNQAYSL
+1267 VVDPNYNQAYSL

-1288 GVSVNDDAGYAN
+1288 GVSINDDAGYAK

-1308 AVLAIGKNTNEQNA
+1308 AVLAVGKNTNEQNA

-1337 DKDKVGALAIVNS
+1337 DKNKVGALAIVNS
-1350 KLTLASGKHLVVDAH
+1350 KLTLASGKKLVVDAH

-1802 VLPHAAVRYSYVD
+1802 VMPHAAVRYSYVD
-1815 MDGFDLKDEGVVF
+1815 MDGFDLKDEGVAF

-1841 PVGITLSKDIVAGT
+1841 PVGITLSKNIVAGT

>member
-1 MKLSN
+1 
-6 NAIKFLMAHYRAI
+6 
-19 YKHAFFKGLTTA
+19 
-31 TLLTIG
+31 
-37 LSAAQGALA
+37 
-46 AKDANLEADD
+46 
-56 TLPKTENSILTV
+56 
-68 DGQATQDWDTK
+68 
-79 GIYKNIQI
+79 
-87 SKDAAKDAFKDYTI
+87 
-101 KITGGAA
+101 
-108 STDGTANNFIA
+108 
-119 GSAAATNFI
+119 
-128 AKQLIIDTKDDA
+128 
-140 QGLTVRAANSQVAN
+140 
-154 ATFNKVEVKSGLLQV
+154 
-169 NTADTGFGATI
+169 
-180 SANTIDVG
+180 
-188 TMPAAQEPNA
+188 
-198 PQAKAKTEVAKVVVG
+198 
-213 KNGAFGTAIAAKKL
+213 
-227 SELTTLNIG
+227 
-236 TNGVV
+236 
-241 SSATPNGAA
+241 
-250 LTDVNVN
+250 
-257 AAELNLKGGT
+257 
-267 LQAVSDNGKTN
+267 
-278 GSTMTV
+278 
-284 NIVKGALDSGSIKVE
+284 
-299 KASTANITFSDEK
+299 
-312 VTDDNTKEI
+312 
-321 DKTFAL
+321 
-327 KGGKLDVAGTLAFS
+327 
-341 GAGLVSLAKETEI
+341 
-354 AGSGDLKFIETNL
+354 
-367 QADVNT
+367 
-373 LAAAAGK
+373 
-380 AKVSLDSG
+380 
-388 NLVLTDDSVDLSQ
+388 
-401 LTITDQADGKGKI
+401 
-414 GVTNNTNLKAKN
+414 
-426 ELIVKADNAQL
+426 
-437 GSLEARKLV
+437 
-446 LGDKNDA
+446 
-453 TFAKGLKANDS
+453 
-464 VTLMGKVTVKEL
+464 MGKVTVKEL

-597 LSNLDKEALTL
+597 LSKLDKEALTL
-608 DKGAIKIQDKGT
+608 DKGAISIQDKGT

-642 IGSSGVFDVKGEV
+642 IGSGGVFDVKGEV
-655 ALDAK
+655 ALDVKTNINATAEAK
-660 KDFAAASATAKQI
+660 KINFD
-673 YFNGKAGQLA
+673 GKAGQLA

-689 ITLNKADTFALGA
+689 LTLNNADAFVLKAG
-702 NNKIEANNLTLSGDS
+702 NQIEANNLTVSGAT

-784 NLQDAKLVSGNLVV
+784 NVQDAKLVSGNLVV
-798 GDTDANVVLSS
+798 GDTDSNVVLSS
-809 NGLLTVGDKGTA
+809 NGLLTVGDNGVA

-836 AHNTTKADNIEV
+836 QHNNTTPANIEV
-848 KGKLKIEGV
+848 LGILKIDGV

-871 AASSQIKVDGS
+871 AASSKIKVDGS

-893 GALEGFKVENG
+893 GALDGFKVENG

-937 FTLDQIKA
+937 FTLDEVKA

-1003 SEAKV
+1003 SDAKV

-1078 KDITLTNGNDAKN
+1078 KDITLTNGTSDKS

-1130 AIGSLETLDGSTLV
+1130 AVGSLQTLDGSTLV
-1144 VKDKLDVT
+1144 VNDKLDVT

-1337 DKDKVGALAIVNS
+1337 DKNKVGALAIVNS

-1365 GTKATMLTTGNA
+1365 GTKATMLTTGNS

-1384 GDLYLGANSV
+1384 GDLYLGANSA
-1394 LGISDSIFTDVNAD
+1394 LGISDSIFTDANAN

-1802 VLPHAAVRYSYVD
+1802 VMPHAAVRYSYVD
-1815 MDGFDLKDEGVVF
+1815 MDGFDLKDEGVAF

>member
-1 MKLSN
+1 
-6 NAIKFLMAHYRAI
+6 MAHYRAI

-31 TLLTIG
+31 TILTIG
-37 LSAAQGALA
+37 LSAAQGAYA
-46 AKDANLEADD
+46 GKNDANLEADD
-56 TLPKTENSILTV
+56 TLPKTENSILTI
-68 DGQATQDWDTK
+68 DGQADKDWDTK

-101 KITGGAA
+101 NITGGKASADGAA
-108 STDGTANNFIA
+108 DNFIA
-119 GSAAATNFI
+119 GGAAATNFT

-140 QGLTVRAANSQVAN
+140 QGLTVRAANSQAAN
-154 ATFNKVEVKSGLLQV
+154 ATFNKVEVKTGLLQV

-213 KNGAFGTAIAAKKL
+213 KSGSFGTKIEAKKL

-241 SSATPNGAA
+241 SSVTPSATAVDNIA
-250 LTDVNVN
+250 VN

-299 KASTANITFSDEK
+299 KASTANITFSDAK
-312 VTDDNTKEI
+312 VIGEDTKEL
-321 DKTFAL
+321 DKSFAL

-354 AGSGDLKFIETNL
+354 AGSGDLKFIKTNL
-367 QADVNT
+367 ETDVNT

-388 NLVLTDDSVDLSQ
+388 SLVLTDDSVDLSK
-401 LTITDQADGKGKI
+401 LTIAANADLASSKI
-414 GVTNNTNLKAKN
+414 GVTNNTKLKAKN

-446 LGDKNDA
+446 LGDKAAA
-453 TFAKGLKANDS
+453 TFAKGLSANES
-464 VTLMGKVTVKEL
+464 VTLMGKVTVKDL

-486 KAKGAKVTAQDLLGA
+486 KAKGDKVTAQDLLGA

-513 GELVVDDSAA
+513 GELVVDDGTAA
-523 PAKLTIANGSWV
+523 ANLTIANGSWV
-535 GNTKLTLGGATQQ
+535 GNTKLTLGGSKQQ
-548 GNLVIGAT
+548 GNLVIGAADT
-556 DQSNK
+556 QK

-573 LVMTSGDITIGNTTP
+573 LVMTSGDITIGNATP

-597 LSNLDKEALTL
+597 LSNLDKDALSL
-608 DKGAIKIQDKGT
+608 DKGAISIQDKGT

-625 DFVEALTS
+625 DFVEALTT
-633 SAKTGVSLT
+633 SAKDGVSLT
-642 IGSSGVFDVKGEV
+642 IGSGGVFDVKGEV

-660 KDFAAASATAKQI
+660 TNINATAEAKKI

-689 ITLNKADTFALGA
+689 LTLNNADAFVLKAG
-702 NNKIEANNLTLSGDS
+702 NQIEANNLTLSGAT

-754 NAKDQGSV
+754 DAKDQGSV

-784 NLQDAKLVSGNLVV
+784 NVQDAKLVSGNLVV
-798 GDTDANVVLSS
+798 GDTDSNVVLSS

-836 AHNTTKADNIEV
+836 QHNATTAANIEV
-848 KGKLKIEGV
+848 NGKLKIDGV

-914 PFAGTVVLANY
+914 PFAGTVVLSNY
-925 GTLSLEFAPETT
+925 GTLSLEFAPDST

-945 LRKEFTGSADAAQ
+945 LRKEFTGSADASQ
-958 NGFIKFNQAKISGLN
+958 NGFIKFNQAKISDLTVSSDG
-973 VDKDQNGNYE
+973 NGNYE

-1130 AIGSLETLDGSTLV
+1130 AVGSLHTLDGSTLV
-1144 VKDKLDVT
+1144 VNDKLDVT

-1233 VGQDYT
+1233 IGQDYT

-1267 VVDPSYNQAYSL
+1267 VVDPNYNQAYSL

-1288 GVSVNDDAGYAN
+1288 GVSVNDDAGYAK

-1308 AVLAIGKNTNEQNA
+1308 AVLAVGKNTNEQNA

-1451 NTAGDTEGV
+1451 INTNDTEGV
-1460 MILNHDLEV
+1460 KILNNDLEV

-1536 TNSVAAIPLVG
+1536 NNPVAAIPLVG
-1547 AQAGSMATAVEN
+1547 AKAVSMATAVEN

-1573 AGYTQYDFILVD
+1573 AGYSQYDFILVD

-1728 AASGVSNDIKYYGFS
+1728 AASGVSSDIKYYGFS

-1802 VLPHAAVRYSYVD
+1802 VMPHAAVRYSYVD
-1815 MDGFDLKDEGVVF
+1815 MDGFDLKDEGVAF

>member
-1 MKLSN
+1 
-6 NAIKFLMAHYRAI
+6 MAHYRAI

-31 TLLTIG
+31 TILTIG

-46 AKDANLEADD
+46 AKNANLEADD
-56 TLPKTENSILTV
+56 TLPKTENSILTI
-68 DGQATQDWDTK
+68 DGKATKDWDTT
-79 GIYKNIQI
+79 GVYKNIQI

-101 KITGGAA
+101 NITGGAA
-108 STDGTANNFIA
+108 STDGTTNNFIA
-119 GSAAATNFI
+119 GAGSAATNFT
-128 AKQLIIDTKDDA
+128 AKQLIIDTKEDDK
-140 QGLTVRAANSQVAN
+140 GLTVRAASGQAAN

-169 NTADTGFGATI
+169 NAADTAVAGAI

-188 TMPAAQEPNA
+188 TMPAAQDPNA
-198 PQAKAKTEVAKVVVG
+198 SQAKAKTEVAKVVVG
-213 KNGAFGTAIAAKKL
+213 KSGSFGTKIEAKKL

-241 SSATPNGAA
+241 SSVTPSAA
-250 LTDVNVN
+250 AVDNITVNS
-257 AAELNLKGGT
+257 AELNLKGGT

-278 GSTMTV
+278 GSTVTV

-299 KASTANITFSDEK
+299 KASTANITFATEK
-312 VTDDNTKEI
+312 VTGEDTKEL
-321 DKTFAL
+321 DKSFAL
-327 KGGKLDVAGTLAFS
+327 KGGKLEVAGTLAFS

-354 AGSGDLKFIETNL
+354 AGSGDLKFIKTNL
-367 QADVNT
+367 QTDVNT

-388 NLVLTDDSVDLSQ
+388 SLVLTDDSVDLSK
-401 LTITDQADGKGKI
+401 LTIAANADLASSKI

-453 TFAKGLKANDS
+453 TFAKGLSANES

-486 KAKGAKVTAQDLLGA
+486 KAKGDKVTAQDLLGA

-513 GELVVDDSAA
+513 GELVVDDSAGA
-523 PAKLTIANGSWV
+523 ANLTIANGSWV
-535 GNTKLTLGGATQQ
+535 GNTKLTLGGSKQQ
-548 GNLVIGAT
+548 GNLVIGAA
-556 DQSNK
+556 DAQK

-573 LVMTSGDITIGNTTP
+573 LVITSGDITIGNADP

-597 LSNLDKEALTL
+597 LSKLDKEALTL
-608 DKGAIKIQDKGT
+608 DNGAIKIQDKGT

-642 IGSSGVFDVKGEV
+642 IGSGGVFDVKGEV
-655 ALDAK
+655 ALDVKENIDTSAKAK
-660 KDFAAASATAKQI
+660 KIF
-673 YFNGKAGQLA
+673 FNGKSGQLA

-689 ITLNKADTFALGA
+689 LTLNNADAFALGA
-702 NNKIEANNLTLSGDS
+702 NNKIEANNLTLSGAT

-784 NLQDAKLVSGNLVV
+784 NVQDAKLVSGNLVV
-798 GDTDANVVLSS
+798 GATDSNVVLSS

-836 AHNTTKADNIEV
+836 AHNTTKADSIEV
-848 KGKLKIEGV
+848 LGKLKINGV

-893 GALEGFKVENG
+893 GALEGFKVQNG

-937 FTLDQIKA
+937 FTLDEVKA

-992 GDISDLVLDNL
+992 GDISDLVLENL
-1003 SEAKV
+1003 DEAKV

-1045 TGAKQFAVDKDGKA
+1045 TGVKQFAVDKDGKA

-1078 KDITLTNGNDAKN
+1078 KDITLANGNTDKS

-1106 NALKGEANTKFI
+1106 NSLKGEANTKLL

-1130 AIGSLETLDGSTLV
+1130 EIGSLETNAGSNLV
-1144 VKDKLDVT
+1144 VNDKLLVS

-1165 KKASFAGDLD
+1165 KKADFAGDLD
-1175 VLAKATFAEGLTANG
+1175 VLAKASFAEGLTAKGN
-1190 AVAIKADT
+1190 VAIKADT

-1227 SNQLLA
+1227 TNQLLA

-1255 VAKKLQLNDGTL
+1255 VAKKLQLNEGTL

-1288 GVSVNDDAGYAN
+1288 GVSVNDDAGYAK

-1308 AVLAIGKNTNEQNA
+1308 AVLAVGKNTNEQNA

-1460 MILNHDLEV
+1460 KILNNDLEV

-1474 LMHITYKKDKDT
+1474 LMHITYAKDKDT
-1486 SAQKLEFNTS
+1486 SAQKLEFNTA
-1496 KVNEAYTQASAP
+1496 KVNDAYTKASAP

-1536 TNSVAAIPLVG
+1536 NTPVAAIPLVG
-1547 AQAGSMATAVEN
+1547 AQAGAMATAVEN
-1559 QGAWTVN
+1559 QGAWTVT

-1573 AGYTQYDFILVD
+1573 AGYTQYDFVLVD

-1767 VEANTQVGKLNAKY
+1767 VEANTQVGKINAKY

-1802 VLPHAAVRYSYVD
+1802 VMPHAAVRYSYVD

>member
-1 MKLSN
+1 
-6 NAIKFLMAHYRAI
+6 MAHYRAI

-31 TLLTIG
+31 TILTIG
-37 LSAAQGALA
+37 LSAAQGAFA
-46 AKDANLEADD
+46 APNDANLEADD
-56 TLPKTENSILTV
+56 TLPKTENSILTI
-68 DGQATQDWDTK
+68 DGKATKDWDTT
-79 GIYKNIQI
+79 GVYQNIKI

-101 KITGGAA
+101 NIIGGTA
-108 STDGTANNFIA
+108 STDGTTNNFIA
-119 GSAAATNFI
+119 GAGSAATNFT
-128 AKQLIIDTKDDA
+128 AKQLIIDTKEDDK
-140 QGLTVRAANSQVAN
+140 GLTVRAASGQVAS

-169 NTADTGFGATI
+169 NAADTAVAGTI

-188 TMPAAQEPNA
+188 TMPTTQEPNA
-198 PQAKAKTEVAKVVVG
+198 PQAKAKTDIAKVVVG
-213 KNGAFGTAIAAKKL
+213 KSGSFGTKIEAKKL

-241 SSATPNGAA
+241 SSATPSAA
-250 LTDVNVN
+250 AVDNIAVN

-278 GSTMTV
+278 GSTITV

-299 KASTANITFSDEK
+299 KASTANITFSDAK
-312 VTDDNTKEI
+312 VTGEDTKEL
-321 DKTFAL
+321 DKSFAL

-354 AGSGDLKFIETNL
+354 AGSGDLKFIKTNL
-367 QADVNT
+367 QTDVNT

-388 NLVLTDDSVDLSQ
+388 SLILTDDSVDLSK
-401 LTITDQADGKGKI
+401 LTIDAAADGKSKI
-414 GVTNNTNLKAKN
+414 GVTNNTKLKAKN

-453 TFAKGLKANDS
+453 TFAKGLKANES
-464 VTLMGKVTVKEL
+464 VTLMGKVTVKDL

-513 GELVVDDSAA
+513 GELVVDDSAGA
-523 PAKLTIANGSWV
+523 ANLTIANGSWV
-535 GNTKLTLGGATQQ
+535 GNTKLTLGGAKQQ

-567 LGENAK
+567 LGESAS
-573 LVMTSGDITIGNTTP
+573 LVMTSGDITIGNATP

-597 LSNLDKEALTL
+597 LSKLDKEALAL
-608 DKGAIKIQDKGT
+608 DKGAISIQDKGN

-642 IGSSGVFDVKGEV
+642 IGSGGVFDVKGEV
-655 ALDAK
+655 ALDVKENIDTSAKAK
-660 KDFAAASATAKQI
+660 KIF
-673 YFNGKAGQLA
+673 FNGKSGQLA

-689 ITLNKADTFALGA
+689 LTLNKADTFALGA

-754 NAKDQGSV
+754 DAKDQGSV

-784 NLQDAKLVSGNLVV
+784 NVQDAKLVSGNLVV
-798 GDTDANVVLSS
+798 GATDSNVVLSS

-836 AHNTTKADNIEV
+836 QHNATTAANIEV
-848 KGKLKIEGV
+848 NGKLKINGV

-893 GALEGFKVENG
+893 GALEGFKVQNG

-925 GTLSLEFAPETT
+925 GTLSLEFAPEST
-937 FTLDQIKA
+937 FTLDEIKA

-958 NGFIKFNQAKISGLN
+958 NGFIKFNQAKISDLTVSG
-973 VDKDQNGNYE
+973 DGNGNYE

-1003 SEAKV
+1003 SDAKV
-1008 TGVSGV
+1008 TGVNGV

-1078 KDITLTNGNDAKN
+1078 KDITLTNGTSDKS

-1106 NALKGEANTKFI
+1106 NALKGEANTKLLI
-1118 VSNGKTTISTKA
+1118 SNGKTTISTKA
-1130 AIGSLETLDGSTLV
+1130 AVGSLQTLDGSTLV

-1152 GTQKTELKGSLEA
+1152 GTQKTELKGALEA

-1175 VLAKATFAEGLTANG
+1175 VLAKATFAEGLTAQG
-1190 AVAIKADT
+1190 ALAIKADT

-1233 VGQDYT
+1233 IGQDYT

-1255 VAKKLQLNDGTL
+1255 VAKKLQLNEGTL
-1267 VVDPSYNQAYSL
+1267 VVDPNYNQAYSL

-1288 GVSVNDDAGYAN
+1288 GVSVNDDAGYAK

-1308 AVLAIGKNTNEQNA
+1308 AVLAVGKNTNEQNA

-1350 KLTLASGKHLVVDAH
+1350 KLTLASGKKLVVDAH

-1394 LGISDSIFTDVNAD
+1394 LGISDSIFTDANAN

-1547 AQAGSMATAVEN
+1547 AKAGSMATAVEN

-1802 VLPHAAVRYSYVD
+1802 VMPHAAVRYSYVD

>member
-1 MKLSN
+1 
-6 NAIKFLMAHYRAI
+6 MAHYRAI

-31 TLLTIG
+31 TILTIG

-68 DGQATQDWDTK
+68 DGQATQDCDTK

-119 GSAAATNFI
+119 GSAAATNFT

-140 QGLTVRAANSQVAN
+140 QGLTVRAASGQAAS

-169 NTADTGFGATI
+169 NAADTAVAGTI

-188 TMPAAQEPNA
+188 TMTAAQKPNA

-213 KNGAFGTAIAAKKL
+213 KNGAFGTAITAKKL

-241 SSATPNGAA
+241 SSATPNGGA

-267 LQAVSDNGKTN
+267 LQAVSGGSN
-278 GSTMTV
+278 GSTVTV

-299 KASTANITFSDEK
+299 KASTANITFSDAK
-312 VTDDNTKEI
+312 VTGEDTKEL
-321 DKTFAL
+321 DKSFAL
-327 KGGKLDVAGTLAFS
+327 KGGKLEVAGTLAFS

-354 AGSGDLKFIETNL
+354 AGSGDLKFIKTNL
-367 QADVNT
+367 QTDVNT

-388 NLVLTDDSVDLSQ
+388 SLILTDDSVDLSK
-401 LTITDQADGKGKI
+401 LTIDAAADGKSKI

-446 LGDKNDA
+446 LGDKAAA
-453 TFAKGLKANDS
+453 TFAKGLSANES

-513 GELVVDDSAA
+513 GELVVDDSAGA
-523 PAKLTIANGSWV
+523 ANLTIANGSWV

-573 LVMTSGDITIGNTTP
+573 LVITSGDITIGNADP

-597 LSNLDKEALTL
+597 LSKLDKEALTL

-633 SAKTGVSLT
+633 SAKDGVSLT
-642 IGSSGVFDVKGEV
+642 IGSGGVFDVKGEV
-655 ALDAK
+655 ALDVKENIDTSAKAK
-660 KDFAAASATAKQI
+660 KIF
-673 YFNGKAGQLA
+673 FNGKSGQLA

-689 ITLNKADTFALGA
+689 LTLNKADAFALGA

-754 NAKDQGSV
+754 DAKDQGSV
-762 QLNLVVGEGATGSNV
+762 QLNLVVGEGANGSNV
-777 SFTKGTW
+777 GFTKGTW
-784 NLQDAKLVSGNLVV
+784 NVQDAKLVSGNLVV
-798 GDTDANVVLSS
+798 GDTDSNVVLSS
-809 NGLLTVGDKGTA
+809 NGLLTVGDNGVA

-836 AHNTTKADNIEV
+836 QHNATTAANIEV
-848 KGKLKIEGV
+848 KGKLKIDGV

-893 GALEGFKVENG
+893 GALEGFKVQNG

-914 PFAGTVVLANY
+914 PFAGTVVLSNY

-937 FTLDQIKA
+937 FTLDEVKA

-1003 SEAKV
+1003 SDAKV
-1008 TGVSGV
+1008 TGVNGV

-1078 KDITLTNGNDAKN
+1078 KDITLTNGTSDKS

-1106 NALKGEANTKFI
+1106 NALKGEANTKLLI
-1118 VSNGKTTISTKA
+1118 SNGKTTISTKA
-1130 AIGSLETLDGSTLV
+1130 AVGSLQTLDGSTLV

-1175 VLAKATFAEGLTANG
+1175 VLAKSTFAEGLTAHG

-1207 QKGAVLSNGASLT
+1207 QKGAVLYNGASLT

-1288 GVSVNDDAGYAN
+1288 GVSVNDDAGYAK

-1308 AVLAIGKNTNEQNA
+1308 AVLAVGKNTNEQNA

-1337 DKDKVGALAIVNS
+1337 DKNKVGALAIVNS
-1350 KLTLASGKHLVVDAH
+1350 KLTLASGKKLVVDAH

-1451 NTAGDTEGV
+1451 INTNDTEGV
-1460 MILNHDLEV
+1460 KILNNDLEV

-1536 TNSVAAIPLVG
+1536 NNPVAAIPLVG
-1547 AQAGSMATAVEN
+1547 AKAGSMATAVEN

-1573 AGYTQYDFILVD
+1573 AGYTPYDFVLVD

-1802 VLPHAAVRYSYVD
+1802 VMPHAAVRYSYVD
-1815 MDGFDLKDEGVVF
+1815 MDGFDLKDEGVAF

-1841 PVGITLSKDIVAGT
+1841 PVGITLSKNIVAGT

-1885 NKDLSTDTEFVD
+1885 NKALSTDTEFVD

>member
-31 TLLTIG
+31 TILTIG
-37 LSAAQGALA
+37 LSAAQGAFA

-56 TLPKTENSILTV
+56 TLPKTENSILTI
-68 DGQATQDWDTK
+68 DGQANKDWDTK

-101 KITGGAA
+101 NITGGKASADGAA
-108 STDGTANNFIA
+108 DNFIA
-119 GSAAATNFI
+119 GGAAAATNFS
-128 AKQLIIDTKDDA
+128 AKQLVIDTKDDA
-140 QGLTVRAANSQVAN
+140 QGLTVRAANSQAAN
-154 ATFNKVEVKSGLLQV
+154 ATFNKVEVKTGLLQV

-188 TMPAAQEPNA
+188 TMPAAQKPNA

-213 KNGAFGTAIAAKKL
+213 KSGSFGTKIEAKKL

-241 SSATPNGAA
+241 SSVTPSAA
-250 LTDVNVN
+250 NVDNIAVN

-267 LQAVSDNGKTN
+267 LQAVSDNGNTH

-299 KASTANITFSDEK
+299 KASTANITFATVK
-312 VTDDNTKEI
+312 VTDDNAKEI
-321 DKTFAL
+321 DKSFAL
-327 KGGKLDVAGTLAFS
+327 KGGKLEVAGTLAFS

-367 QADVNT
+367 QTDVNT

-414 GVTNNTNLKAKN
+414 GVTNNTKLKAKN
-426 ELIVKADNAQL
+426 ELIVKADNTNL
-437 GSLEARKLV
+437 GTLEARKLV
-446 LGDKNDA
+446 LGDKNPA
-453 TFAKGLKANDS
+453 TFAKGLSANES
-464 VTLMGKVTVKEL
+464 VTLMGKVTVKDL

-513 GELVVDDSAA
+513 GELVVDDSAGA
-523 PAKLTIANGSWV
+523 ANLTIANGSWV
-535 GNTKLTLGGATQQ
+535 GNTKLTLGGSKQQ

-567 LGENAK
+567 LGESAS
-573 LVMTSGDITIGNTTP
+573 LVMTSGDITIGNATP

-597 LSNLDKEALTL
+597 LSKLDKEALAL
-608 DKGAIKIQDKGT
+608 DKGAISIQDKGN

-642 IGSSGVFDVKGEV
+642 IGSGGVFDVKGEV
-655 ALDAK
+655 ALDVKENIDTSAKAK
-660 KDFAAASATAKQI
+660 KIF
-673 YFNGKAGQLA
+673 FNGKAGQLA

-689 ITLNKADTFALGA
+689 LTLNKADTFALGA

-754 NAKDQGSV
+754 DAKDQGSV
-762 QLNLVVGEGATGSNV
+762 QLDLVVGEGATGSNV

-784 NLQDAKLVSGNLVV
+784 NVQDAKLVSGNLVV

-809 NGLLTVGDKGTA
+809 NGLLTVGDNGVA

-836 AHNTTKADNIEV
+836 QHNATTAANIEV
-848 KGKLKIEGV
+848 KGKLKINGV

-893 GALEGFKVENG
+893 GALEGFKVEKG

-914 PFAGTVVLANY
+914 PFAGTVVLSNY

-958 NGFIKFNQAKISGLN
+958 NGFIKFNQAKISDLTVSG
-973 VDKDQNGNYE
+973 DGNGNYE

-1003 SEAKV
+1003 SDAKV

-1130 AIGSLETLDGSTLV
+1130 AVGSLHTLDGSTLV
-1144 VKDKLDVT
+1144 VNDKLDVT
-1152 GTQKTELKGSLEA
+1152 GTQKTELKGALEA

-1288 GVSVNDDAGYAN
+1288 GVSVNDDAGYAK

-1308 AVLAIGKNTNEQNA
+1308 AVLAVGKNTNEQNA

-1384 GDLYLGANSV
+1384 GDLYLGANSA
-1394 LGISDSIFTDVNAD
+1394 LGISDSIFTDANAN

-1536 TNSVAAIPLVG
+1536 NNPVAAIPLVG
-1547 AQAGSMATAVEN
+1547 AKAGSMATAVEN

-1573 AGYTQYDFILVD
+1573 AGYTPYDFVLVD

-1802 VLPHAAVRYSYVD
+1802 VMPHAAVRYSYVD
-1815 MDGFDLKDEGVVF
+1815 MDGFDLKDEGVAF

-1885 NKDLSTDTEFVD
+1885 NKDLLLTL
-1897 SFTYGATMGIAA
+1897 
-1909 QSGNVSLGLGV
+1909 SL
-1920 NYTGSSNVDQ
+1920 
-1930 YGVNA
+1930 
-1935 NARFVF
+1935 

>member
-1 MKLSN
+1 M
-6 NAIKFLMAHYRAI
+6 
-19 YKHAFFKGLTTA
+19 
-31 TLLTIG
+31 
-37 LSAAQGALA
+37 
-46 AKDANLEADD
+46 
-56 TLPKTENSILTV
+56 
-68 DGQATQDWDTK
+68 
-79 GIYKNIQI
+79 
-87 SKDAAKDAFKDYTI
+87 
-101 KITGGAA
+101 
-108 STDGTANNFIA
+108 
-119 GSAAATNFI
+119 
-128 AKQLIIDTKDDA
+128 
-140 QGLTVRAANSQVAN
+140 
-154 ATFNKVEVKSGLLQV
+154 
-169 NTADTGFGATI
+169 
-180 SANTIDVG
+180 
-188 TMPAAQEPNA
+188 
-198 PQAKAKTEVAKVVVG
+198 
-213 KNGAFGTAIAAKKL
+213 
-227 SELTTLNIG
+227 
-236 TNGVV
+236 
-241 SSATPNGAA
+241 
-250 LTDVNVN
+250 
-257 AAELNLKGGT
+257 
-267 LQAVSDNGKTN
+267 
-278 GSTMTV
+278 
-284 NIVKGALDSGSIKVE
+284 
-299 KASTANITFSDEK
+299 
-312 VTDDNTKEI
+312 
-321 DKTFAL
+321 
-327 KGGKLDVAGTLAFS
+327 
-341 GAGLVSLAKETEI
+341 
-354 AGSGDLKFIETNL
+354 
-367 QADVNT
+367 
-373 LAAAAGK
+373 
-380 AKVSLDSG
+380 
-388 NLVLTDDSVDLSQ
+388 
-401 LTITDQADGKGKI
+401 
-414 GVTNNTNLKAKN
+414 
-426 ELIVKADNAQL
+426 
-437 GSLEARKLV
+437 
-446 LGDKNDA
+446 
-453 TFAKGLKANDS
+453 
-464 VTLMGKVTVKEL
+464 
-476 TLDNGFAEIN
+476 
-486 KAKGAKVTAQDLLGA
+486 
-501 TPGSIESQVGDA
+501 
-513 GELVVDDSAA
+513 
-523 PAKLTIANGSWV
+523 
-535 GNTKLTLGGATQQ
+535 
-548 GNLVIGAT
+548 
-556 DQSNK
+556 
-561 TAAKLE
+561 
-567 LGENAK
+567 
-573 LVMTSGDITIGNTTP
+573 
-588 KSLISAELD
+588 
-597 LSNLDKEALTL
+597 
-608 DKGAIKIQDKGT
+608 
-620 LVANQ
+620 
-625 DFVEALTS
+625 
-633 SAKTGVSLT
+633 
-642 IGSSGVFDVKGEV
+642 
-655 ALDAK
+655 
-660 KDFAAASATAKQI
+660 
-673 YFNGKAGQLA
+673 
-683 TLRAED
+683 
-689 ITLNKADTFALGA
+689 
-702 NNKIEANNLTLSGDS
+702 
-717 EVKLGAGEYLVHE
+717 
-730 SLQSGKS
+730 
-737 EIKAITLSGSNL
+737 
-749 TLATK
+749 
-754 NAKDQGSV
+754 
-762 QLNLVVGEGATGSNV
+762 
-777 SFTKGTW
+777 SFT
-784 NLQDAKLVSGNLVV
+784 
-798 GDTDANVVLSS
+798 
-809 NGLLTVGDKGTA
+809 
-821 KVLAGSEATFAKLDQ
+821 
-836 AHNTTKADNIEV
+836 I
-848 KGKLKIEGV
+848 
-857 TPAAGEAKEFGFKT
+857 
-871 AASSQIKVDGS
+871 
-882 EAVLSIGEKAL
+882 
-893 GALEGFKVENG
+893 
-904 DVKYADGITD
+904 
-914 PFAGTVVLANY
+914 
-925 GTLSLEFAPETT
+925 
-937 FTLDQIKA
+937 
-945 LRKEFTGSADAAQ
+945 
-958 NGFIKFNQAKISGLN
+958 
-973 VDKDQNGNYE
+973 
-983 IGYDKLSQA
+983 
-992 GDISDLVLDNL
+992 
-1003 SEAKV
+1003 
-1008 TGVSGV
+1008 
-1014 VSSNVGSLQLKDAG
+1014 
-1028 ATATIGKATL
+1028 
-1038 NNAVADS
+1038 
-1045 TGAKQFAVDKDGKA
+1045 
-1059 ANITVN
+1059 
-1065 ANGSL
+1065 
-1070 GLNNGGNA
+1070 
-1078 KDITLTNGNDAKN
+1078 
-1091 LTTLVVKGNGQETVI
+1091 
-1106 NALKGEANTKFI
+1106 
-1118 VSNGKTTISTKA
+1118 
-1130 AIGSLETLDGSTLV
+1130 
-1144 VKDKLDVT
+1144 
-1152 GTQKTELKGSLEA
+1152 
-1165 KKASFAGDLD
+1165 
-1175 VLAKATFAEGLTANG
+1175 
-1190 AVAIKADT
+1190 
-1198 EVKAGTADL
+1198 
-1207 QKGAVLSNGASLT
+1207 
-1220 AEQVKVG
+1220 
-1227 SNQLLA
+1227 
-1233 VGQDYT
+1233 
-1239 EEQLQQDPT
+1239 
-1248 LNGSATL
+1248 
-1255 VAKKLQLNDGTL
+1255 
-1267 VVDPSYNQAYSL
+1267 
-1279 ASVEKFNDT
+1279 
-1288 GVSVNDDAGYAN
+1288 
-1300 GNLVVGQN
+1300 VVGQN
-1308 AVLAIGKNTNEQNA
+1308 AVLAVGKNTNEQNA

-1337 DKDKVGALAIVNS
+1337 DKNKVGALAIVNS
-1350 KLTLASGKHLVVDAH
+1350 KLTLASGKKLVVDAH

-1460 MILNHDLEV
+1460 KIVNNDLEV

-1787 AGIAAQYNMD
+1787 AGIAAQYKMD

-1802 VLPHAAVRYSYVD
+1802 VMPHAAVRYSYVD
-1815 MDGFDLKDEGVVF
+1815 MDGFDLKEEGVAF

>member
-1 MKLSN
+1 
-6 NAIKFLMAHYRAI
+6 MAHYRAI

-31 TLLTIG
+31 TILTIG
-37 LSAAQGALA
+37 LSAAQGAFA
-46 AKDANLEADD
+46 APNDANLEADD

-68 DGQATQDWDTK
+68 DGQASQDWDTK

-87 SKDAAKDAFKDYTI
+87 KADTKDAFKDYTI
-101 KITGGAA
+101 NITGGAA
-108 STDGTANNFIA
+108 STAGTADNFIA
-119 GSAAATNFI
+119 GGADAATKFN

-140 QGLTVRAANSQVAN
+140 QGLTVRAANGQTAS

-169 NTADTGFGATI
+169 NAADTAVAGTL

-188 TMPAAQEPNA
+188 TMPTAQEPNA

-213 KNGAFGTAIAAKKL
+213 KNGAFGTAITAKKL

-241 SSATPNGAA
+241 SSATPNGGA

-267 LQAVSDNGKTN
+267 LQAVSGGSN
-278 GSTMTV
+278 GSTVTV

-299 KASTANITFSDEK
+299 KASTANITFATEK

-327 KGGKLDVAGTLAFS
+327 KGGKLDVAGILAFS

-354 AGSGDLKFIETNL
+354 AGSGELKFIKTNL
-367 QADVNT
+367 ETDVNT

-388 NLVLTDDSVDLSQ
+388 SLVLTDDSVDLSK
-401 LTITDQADGKGKI
+401 LTIAANADLASSKI

-513 GELVVDDSAA
+513 GELVVDDSNAA
-523 PAKLTIANGSWV
+523 AKLTIANGSWV
-535 GNTKLTLGGATQQ
+535 GNTKLTLGGAKQQ

-567 LGENAK
+567 LGDNAS
-573 LVMTSGDITIGNTTP
+573 LVMTSGDITIGNADP
-588 KSLISAELD
+588 KKLISAELD
-597 LSNLDKEALTL
+597 LSKLDKEALAL
-608 DKGAIKIQDKGT
+608 DKGAISIQDKGT

-633 SAKTGVSLT
+633 SAKDGVSLT
-642 IGSSGVFDVKGEV
+642 IGSGGVFDVKGEV
-655 ALDAK
+655 ALDVKDNIDTSAKAK
-660 KDFAAASATAKQI
+660 KIF
-673 YFNGKAGQLA
+673 FNGKAGQLA

-689 ITLNKADTFALGA
+689 LTLNKADAFALGA

-754 NAKDQGSV
+754 DAKDQGSV
-762 QLNLVVGEGATGSNV
+762 QLDLVVGEGATGSNV

-784 NLQDAKLVSGNLVV
+784 NVQDAKLVSGNLVV

-836 AHNTTKADNIEV
+836 QHNATTAANIEV
-848 KGKLKIEGV
+848 NGKLKIEGV

-893 GALEGFKVENG
+893 GALEGFKVQNG

-925 GTLSLEFAPETT
+925 GTLSLEFAPDST

-958 NGFIKFNQAKISGLN
+958 NGFIKFNQAKISDLTVSG
-973 VDKDQNGNYE
+973 DGNGNYE

-1003 SEAKV
+1003 SDAKV

-1078 KDITLTNGNDAKN
+1078 KDITLTNGNDANN

-1130 AIGSLETLDGSTLV
+1130 AVGSLQTLDGSTLV

-1152 GTQKTELKGSLEA
+1152 GTQKTELKGALEA

-1331 SNGKSL
+1331 SNGNSL
-1337 DKDKVGALAIVNS
+1337 DKNKVGALAIVNS

-1460 MILNHDLEV
+1460 KIVNNDLEV

-1496 KVNEAYTQASAP
+1496 KVNEAYTKASAP

-1536 TNSVAAIPLVG
+1536 NNPVAAIPLVG
-1547 AQAGSMATAVEN
+1547 AQAGSMATAVETG
-1559 QGAWTVN
+1559 GAWSVT

-1573 AGYTQYDFILVD
+1573 AGYTPYDFVLVD

-1787 AGIAAQYNMD
+1787 AGIAAQYKMD

-1802 VLPHAAVRYSYVD
+1802 VMPHAAVRYSYVD
-1815 MDGFDLKDEGVVF
+1815 MDGFDLKDEGVAF

-1841 PVGITLSKDIVAGT
+1841 PVGITLSKNIVAGT